1 MKGQLLVAETE
12 HRLDQGRANHLFGRH
27 PFATLPRV
35 GFSLSKQIG
44 VYASQNESIGVE
56 RSAHRNELRSARMRI
71 GRRERK
77 LGMVGLSHRGLGLV
91 FQGGLAISRENSPG
105 PVPISIR
112 TASDSLL
119 FLRRCPFPD
128 EN

>member
-12 HRLDQGRANHLFGRH
+12 HLLDQRRANHLFGRH

-56 RSAHRNELRSARMRI
+56 RSAHRNELPSARMRI
-71 GRRERK
+71 GGRQRK
-77 LGMVGLSHRGLGLV
+77 LGMAGLSPRGLGLV
-91 FQGGLAISRENSPG
+91 FRGASAIVREK
-105 PVPISIR
+105 
-112 TASDSLL
+112 T
-119 FLRRCPFPD
+119 
-128 EN
+128 